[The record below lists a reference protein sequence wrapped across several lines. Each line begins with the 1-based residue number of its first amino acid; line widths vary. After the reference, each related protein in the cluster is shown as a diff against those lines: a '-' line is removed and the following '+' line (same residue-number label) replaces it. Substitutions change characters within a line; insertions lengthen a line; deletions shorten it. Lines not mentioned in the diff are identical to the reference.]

1 MAAQGPRRDR
11 ARLSDG
17 VVSLR
22 HFTVQDVGEHLAGE
36 DDEQVRWVSGG
47 VGTVDTVTRMV
58 ERARES
64 WANGGPRLT
73 FALEDPTGA
82 LIGFVEAN
90 TDHEGFVGHE
100 PGDANVS
107 YGLYAPAR
115 GKGYASR
122 GVTLMEGFLRE
133 RGVRRA
139 AIRVEPANVRS
150 LAVPR
155 RLGYVE
161 RGRVQDPDGTTHVLF
176 FKELSAGG
184 DRPTSA

>member
-1 MAAQGPRRDR
+1 
-11 ARLSDG
+11 LSDG

-22 HFTVQDVGEHLAGE
+22 HFTMRDVKGHLAGE
-36 DDEQVRWVSGG
+36 DVEQVRWVSGG

-58 ERARES
+58 ERAREN
-64 WANGGPRLT
+64 WANGGPRIT

-82 LIGFVEAN
+82 LIGFVESN
-90 TDHEGFVGHE
+90 TDHEGFVGHDR
-100 PGDANVS
+100 GDANVS

-115 GKGYASR
+115 GKGFASR
-122 GVTLMEGFLRE
+122 GVTLMEGFLRG

-139 AIRVEPANVRS
+139 VIRVEPANERS

-161 RGRVQDPDGTTHVLF
+161 RGHVEDPDGTTHLLF
-176 FKELSAGG
+176 FKELSSGG
-184 DRPTSA
+184 EHPSSA